1 MKHKQPTNHHFFAS
15 SASTWM
21 TTTNERDLPT
31 VLRLMEDE
39 GRTFNLFFVP
49 LPHTADY
56 EIRMYQPQVK
66 GTEWLG
72 SFTFDKEN

>member
-1 MKHKQPTNHHFFAS
+1 MKHKQPDTHHFFAS

-39 GRTFNLFFVP
+39 GRTFNLFLVP